1 VWQTIIHE
9 VLHGIADA
17 LKMKLNNED
26 MHDELDI
33 LALAITDV
41 FYRNGWI
48 KI

>member
-17 LKMKLNNED
+17 LKMKLNKKD

-48 KI
+48 KT